1 MREYRNGVLILS
13 LWPGGGGDERRM
25 CLQVKSSVTVSI
37 LQVPRMAHA
46 ATLDCCEMSVLVA
59 FFELGL
65 FGRIS
70 QEAHSQ

>member
-1 MREYRNGVLILS
+1 
-13 LWPGGGGDERRM
+13 M

-37 LQVPRMAHA
+37 LQVLRMAHA

-59 FFELGL
+59 FFEPGL